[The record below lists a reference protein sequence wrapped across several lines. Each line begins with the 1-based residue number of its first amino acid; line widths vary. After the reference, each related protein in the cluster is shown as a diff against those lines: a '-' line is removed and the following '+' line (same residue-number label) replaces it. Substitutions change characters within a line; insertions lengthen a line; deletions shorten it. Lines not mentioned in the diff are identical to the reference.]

1 MVVGDRE
8 EKGGQGQ
15 TVRGREDHPQGLTI
29 LRMKGSLRDRVWG
42 ATDLMSLPEASSRQ
56 RRRGRP
62 VREEAGGRTHMM
74 MTWTGRWQ
82 GGEMLALAMFPR

>member
-15 TVRGREDHPQGLTI
+15 TVRGLEDHPQGLTI

-42 ATDLMSLPEASSRQ
+42 EMLLEAS
-56 RRRGRP
+56 P
-62 VREEAGGRTHMM
+62 
-74 MTWTGRWQ
+74 
-82 GGEMLALAMFPR
+82 